1 MNKYI
6 TSDYVVSALANLPQ
20 LVFEV
25 TDACNLR
32 CKYCAYGEFYEDYDC
47 RENKMLSTEK
57 AIRLIDYLVEYWNS
71 NLNTSADKNIMISFY
86 GGEPLLRDIQLKA

>member
-32 CKYCAYGEFYEDYDC
+32 CKYCAYGDFMKIMIV
-47 RENKMLSTEK
+47 ENKMLPTEK
-57 AIRLIDYLVEYWNS
+57 AIRLLIIWQS
-71 NLNTSADKNIMISFY
+71 IGTPI
-86 GGEPLLRDIQLKA
+86 